1 MIYLIRPKFRA
12 SDRRCPD
19 GFACEGWRQVRK
31 GGFVRWYGRRY
42 YHDDL
47 KALAGLWVYVT
58 IDDWL
63 AITVKILTDRWDGD
77 TVVVAHMDADY
88 KTCKGIVHEPCMGDS
103 SEELNQK

>member
-1 MIYLIRPKFRA
+1 MPYSRRPKFPA
-12 SDRRCPD
+12 SDTRCPD
-19 GFACEGWRQVRK
+19 GFACYGWRRVCK

-63 AITVKILTDRWDGD
+63 AIAVEIYITDRWVGD
-77 TVVVAHMDADY
+77 TVVAHMESDADY
-88 KTCKGIVHEPCMGDS
+88 KTRKGIVHEPA
-103 SEELNQK
+103 